1 MNNKQWVK
9 WAMPIMILF
18 LINTMTYAEVIT
30 DGTLGQ
36 ALNLPGP
43 EYQIQAELGQQHGG
57 NLFHSF
63 NQFNLNQHESATFS
77 GPNTVQNIISRV
89 TGGNP
94 STIEGTLRST
104 IPKADFYF
112 LNPNGMMFGPNARL
126 DVQGAFYAST
136 AHYLKLGD
144 KGRFDASH
152 PENSLLS
159 VAPITAFGFL
169 DQAAPITLQ
178 DSQMR
183 VSEHNRFALIGG
195 SIDIINSKLY
205 AASGNIYLNSVAG
218 NAEVSTDYEKGTLD
232 NLPED
237 SQLTLSQN
245 TTLSTD
251 SNSTADAGEIDMR
264 AGKITIRDN
273 AYISSNTQDI
283 GNAGRIEIQTH
294 HFTITDFANLSSNTL
309 EGGMGGIIRI
319 FADQSYDMSGETLIN
334 TSSAETHSPAGTVSV
349 ITDEFTMR
357 DNAIIYTASESG
369 TGKAGQVLIQA
380 DHFSLMDTS
389 KIMSSTFSQGDGGN
403 IDITAETA
411 VLTGESAI
419 ASTTFGEG
427 KGGDITFQADQMFS
441 LLDQAVIDSSTQS
454 KGAGGNIT
462 LKIDQLIVAETA
474 MISAESGTENPFIR
488 EITRLAELADWL
500 GAQSYGDFSK
510 GGRGGKVCI
519 SQPGEQCDNNSIVA
533 ILAKNIQEISQSD
546 CLDHNALRRSWFKQI
561 ARKGLFSSPD
571 DMQTH

>member
-1 MNNKQWVK
+1 MNNRR
-9 WAMPIMILF
+9 WAIPIMTLF
-18 LINTMTYAEVIT
+18 FINTMTYAEVIT

-43 EYQIQAELGQQHGG
+43 DYQIKPELGQQHGG

-63 NQFNLNQHESATFS
+63 NQFNLTQHESATFS

-89 TGGNP
+89 TGPNG
-94 STIEGTLRST
+94 SMIEGTLRST

-112 LNPNGMMFGPNARL
+112 LNPNGMMFGPNAKL

-136 AHYLKLGD
+136 ADYLKLSD
-144 KGRFDASH
+144 NGRFDATH

-169 DQAAPITLQ
+169 DQAAPIILQ
-178 DSQMR
+178 DSQMT
-183 VSEHNRFALIGG
+183 VSEHNRLSLIGG
-195 SIDIINSKLY
+195 NIDIINSKLY
-205 AASGNIYLNSVAG
+205 AASGGIYLNSVAG
-218 NAEVSTDYEKGTLD
+218 SAEVSTDFEKGTVDHLS
-232 NLPED
+232 ED
-237 SQLTLSQN
+237 SQITLSQN

-251 SNSTADAGEIDMR
+251 SHSTADAGDIDMR

-283 GNAGRIEIQTH
+283 GNAGTIEIQTH
-294 HFTITDFANLSSNTL
+294 HFMISDFANLSSNTL
-309 EGGMGGIIRI
+309 EGGKGGTIHISAAKS
-319 FADQSYDMSGETLIN
+319 FDMSGETLIN

-369 TGKAGQVLIQA
+369 TGNAGQVLIQA
-380 DHFSLMDTS
+380 DHFSLRDTS
-389 KIMSSTFSQGDGGN
+389 KIMSSTFSEGDGGN

-427 KGGDITFQADQMFS
+427 KGGDITLQADLMFS
-441 LLDQAVIDSSTQS
+441 LFDHAVIDSSTQS

-462 LKIDQLIVAETA
+462 LKIDQLVVAETA
-474 MISAESGTENPFIR
+474 SLSAESGADNPFIR
-488 EITRLAELADWL
+488 DIRKLAELAEWL

-510 GGRGGKVCI
+510 GGRSGKVCI

-546 CLDHNALRRSWFKQI
+546 CLDGKALTESWFKQI
-561 ARKGLFSSPD
+561 GRTGLFHSPD